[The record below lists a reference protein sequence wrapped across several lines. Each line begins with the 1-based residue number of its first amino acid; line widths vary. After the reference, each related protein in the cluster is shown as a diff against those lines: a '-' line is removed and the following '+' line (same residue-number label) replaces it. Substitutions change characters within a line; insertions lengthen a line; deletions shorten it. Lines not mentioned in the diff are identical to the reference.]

1 MKVVIDTNIF
11 ISSFLS
17 KSFPRKVFDLWMDG
31 TIDICLSESIVTE
44 YIRVLEKLGL
54 KEEKEID
61 EILSLFARGYHTIFT
76 SKTPT
81 LKIVEED
88 PDDDKFFECA
98 VALKA
103 EYIVSGDKAVLKVK
117 DYFGIKVL
125 SARDF
130 VEMFDK

>member
-11 ISSFLS
+11 IPSFLS
-17 KSFPRKVFDLWMDG
+17 KSFPRTVFDFWKVG

-44 YIRVLEKLGL
+44 YTRVLEKLGL
-54 KEEKEID
+54 KGEAEVD

-76 SKTPT
+76 SNTPT

-103 EYIVSGDKAVLKVK
+103 GHIISGDKAVLKVK
-117 DYFGIKVL
+117 NYFGIKVV
-125 SARDF
+125 SAREF
-130 VEMFDK
+130 VEVFSA